1 MTSIPPLQTTQLHVD
16 PAVIDLGVGQPQ
28 FSLLPLERIRK
39 AAELHF
45 SLNDAN
51 FLQYG
56 AEQGDGYLLR
66 ELARFL
72 TQEYAFLVLPQTL
85 FITNGAS
92 SGLDLICSLLTRP
105 DDVIFVEE
113 PSYFLA
119 MQIFTDHRLQLVP
132 IPIDEHGL
140 VVEALEDALKK
151 YHPVFLYTIP
161 TFQNPSGRTLSEERR
176 RRLAQLS
183 REHDFLIVAD
193 EVYHLLN
200 FGAQPPRPLAAYAE
214 TGNIISL
221 GSFSKILAP
230 GLRLGWIQTDPAR
243 VRTFVEC
250 GLVNSGGG
258 LNPFTSGII
267 LRLIEAHELKE
278 NIQALCATYQA
289 RAAAMDAAL
298 RAHLPEVVFE
308 APRGGYFYWIRLP
321 NGQDAQ
327 ALRKR
332 AQRFQVDFRPGVL
345 FSSQGRLRD
354 YARLC
359 FAFYEADQLTEGI
372 ERLQHALEA

>member
-1 MTSIPPLQTTQLHVD
+1 MTSILPLQTTQLHVD
-16 PAVIDLGVGQPQ
+16 PAVIGLEIRQPQ

-39 AAELHF
+39 AADWHF

-66 ELARFL
+66 ELAGFL

-105 DDVIFVEE
+105 GDVIFVEE

-119 MQIFTDHRLQLVP
+119 MQIFADHRLQLVP

-176 RRLAQLS
+176 RRLAHFS

-230 GLRLGWIQTDPAR
+230 GLRLGWIPTDPAR

-278 NIQALCATYQA
+278 NIQALCRSTRPGQPPWMPRCA
-289 RAAAMDAAL
+289 RICPRWFSSLPRRILLLDPAAQWPGCAGLEETRSALPGRLSSGGAVFEPGRIAGL
-298 RAHLPEVVFE
+298 RALMFC
-308 APRGGYFYWIRLP
+308 L
-321 NGQDAQ
+321 
-327 ALRKR
+327 L
-332 AQRFQVDFRPGVL
+332 
-345 FSSQGRLRD
+345 
-354 YARLC
+354 
-359 FAFYEADQLTEGI
+359 
-372 ERLQHALEA
+372 